1 MQDLGFNEEELY
13 SFIKIINEYTGN
25 DLSEKK
31 SALAVKLRSFLKEL
45 EGISSFKEFLTRLQY
60 DKKLKQETIDF
71 VTVNETYFYRELPQ
85 LKEALYYLKSL
96 DKKVNVL
103 CAPCSSGEEV
113 YSLALLGV
121 LNFSKEN
128 LNIVGI
134 DINSK
139 AIEKAKNAIY
149 QGRSLHRL
157 ADSEKIRYFTK
168 EGDFYK
174 IKKEELCRCRFELCN
189 VFDKKFLDLG
199 KFDAIFSRN
208 MMIYFDYESRLKF
221 AEVLYKIANNQCR
234 LYIGNAD
241 LMPDTEYWSKVF
253 VPRGGTYYIKNDL

>member
-1 MQDLGFNEEELY
+1 MNQEINFTDEELT
-13 SFIKIINEYTGN
+13 SFIRLMNELSGN

-31 SALAVKLRSFLKEL
+31 AALSVKLKSFLKDYTQV
-45 EGISSFKEFLTRLQY
+45 SNFKEFLLRLQY
-60 DKKLKQETIDF
+60 DKKLRQDTIDF
-71 VTVNETYFYRELPQ
+71 ITVNETYFYRELSQ

-96 DKKVNVL
+96 DRKVNIL

-113 YSLALLGV
+113 YTLALLAIS
-121 LNFSKEN
+121 NFTKDS
-128 LNIVGI
+128 LQILGI

-139 AIEKAKNAIY
+139 AIQKAKEAVY

-157 ADSEKIRYFTK
+157 SEGEKSRYFQKDGNTYTLK
-168 EGDFYK
+168 TS
-174 IKKEELCRCRFELCN
+174 ELCRCRFELCN
-189 VFDKKFLDLG
+189 VFDKKFLELG
-199 KFDAIFSRN
+199 KFDVIFSRN

-221 AEVLYKIANNQCR
+221 VENLHKVANFECR

-253 VPRGGTYYIKNDL
+253 MPRGGTYYIKN